1 MFLRCSYSLLL
12 RKLSLVRK
20 SDNGP
25 LIFFSQKQFL
35 VACVLFWA
43 NAFSWLKTIWQKLL
57 GLWMWMLKNTLRWRF
72 IFLLHFYTFYQQN
85 NAHIFRNPCQL
96 METKIDWQ
104 VLGNRNP
111 TEIHLQL
118 TAGKGAANSFKS
130 IGKGVRKGACWWGML
145 VLETV
150 LKGGQGFQ
158 TRSKESINGSTKN
171 STSFGNPQRARPWVL
186 STHGRWT
193 PPSLLWWVE
202 NLWRRID
209 RK

>member
-1 MFLRCSYSLLL
+1 M
-12 RKLSLVRK
+12 
-20 SDNGP
+20 
-25 LIFFSQKQFL
+25 LIFSENH
-35 VACVLFWA
+35 A
-43 NAFSWLKTIWQKLL
+43 NWWKQKLTDRS
-57 GLWMWMLKNTLRWRF
+57 WATEIHQKS
-72 IFLLHFYTFYQQN
+72 
-85 NAHIFRNPCQL
+85 
-96 METKIDWQ
+96 
-104 VLGNRNP
+104 NRNP

-171 STSFGNPQRARPWVL
+171 STSFGKPQKARPWVL

-202 NLWRRID
+202 STVNNPGCPCHHIGYGISPLSRWGWSPCWWCWSLPPAWSVTTPMSGSNNKIQYY
-209 RK
+209 